1 METVGEDYRI
11 VSDSEKDGVRHIT
24 AVPSAM
30 VCSKQIDFDLKDGN
44 LHNVKYLRG
53 CDGNLQAVGRLLEG
67 MSAEKAVE
75 ILDGVNCHGR
85 GTSCTDQNHQT
96 SAEIAARLQRNT
108 PLLHLY
114 KVC

>member
-1 METVGEDYRI
+1 MENVGEDYRI

-30 VCSKQIDFDLKDGN
+30 VCSK
-44 LHNVKYLRG
+44 HNVKYLRG

-85 GTSCTDQNHQT
+85 GTSCTDQLTRIIRQV
-96 SAEIAARLQRNT
+96 L
-108 PLLHLY
+108 
-114 KVC
+114 K

>member
-1 METVGEDYRI
+1 MENVGEDYRI

-67 MSAEKAVE
+67 MSAEKAVDAAH
-75 ILDGVNCHGR
+75 LAL
-85 GTSCTDQNHQT
+85 TS
-96 SAEIAARLQRNT
+96 
-108 PLLHLY
+108 
-114 KVC
+114 

>member
-1 METVGEDYRI
+1 MNSVNKPIYPLIPPQEMIQYMLKYSFFHKQVTQIPDSII
-11 VSDSEKDGVRHIT
+11 VSE
-24 AVPSAM
+24 
-30 VCSKQIDFDLKDGN
+30 QIDFDLKDGN

-85 GTSCTDQNHQT
+85 GTSCTDQLTRIIRQV
-96 SAEIAARLQRNT
+96 L
-108 PLLHLY
+108 
-114 KVC
+114 K

>member
-1 METVGEDYRI
+1 MENVGEDYRI
-11 VSDSEKDGVRHIT
+11 VSDREKDGVRHIT

-85 GTSCTDQNHQT
+85 GTSCTDQLTRIIRQV
-96 SAEIAARLQRNT
+96 L
-108 PLLHLY
+108 
-114 KVC
+114 K